1 MIRYTALYLRAVF
14 GALTHPLVRPYLL
27 VAAGLLLIGTGF
39 YTVVEHWHPLDAAYF
54 SIVTLA
60 TVGYGD
66 LTPRTDLGKLFTMVY
81 IVAGLGVLGT
91 FVATITK
98 VSIGWTEREEQR
110 LPGRQHAPLL
120 HTDAQREADTA
131 KE

>member
-14 GALTHPLVRPYLL
+14 GALTHPLVRPYFLVATGLL
-27 VAAGLLLIGTGF
+27 VLGTCF
-39 YTVVEHWHPLDAAYF
+39 YAVVEGWRPLDAAYF
-54 SIVTLA
+54 SVVTLA

-66 LTPRTDLGKLFTMVY
+66 LSPRTDLGKLFTMFY

-98 VSIGWTEREEQR
+98 VSIGWTEREEQH
-110 LPGRQHAPLL
+110 LQEPHQAPLL
-120 HTDAQREADTA
+120 HTNAQSEADTA